1 MSPIALSDL
10 EAFAAVARHR
20 SFRQAALE
28 RGVSPSLLSQTV
40 RRLEDTLGVQLLHR
54 TTRSVTVTEAGQM
67 LLSGIQPAFSDI
79 QRTLQE
85 LGAMRGRPA
94 GRLRI
99 NAPLPVAH
107 LLLAPLIADFLRA
120 HPEVQLEITSDNAM
134 VDVIEQGFDAGV
146 RYGDDLAQDMVAVP
160 LPLPRRRAVV
170 AAPALL
176 ARVGTPAT
184 PHALRDHNLIAHRFP
199 RGNLYHWSFCR
210 GEEELTIV
218 PSGSL
223 VVNDPLVGLQA
234 AIDGVGFA
242 WMFEDYVQP
251 HVESGRLVRLFDDWA
266 APLPGPSLYFSS
278 RRHVAPVLRAFIDF
292 VRSWQPPAG
301 RTPVAAN
308 LAARSSP
315 GEPARQ

>member
-1 MSPIALSDL
+1 MSPVALSDL

-54 TTRSVTVTEAGQM
+54 TTRSVTVTEAGET
-67 LLSGIQPAFSDI
+67 LLSGIEPAFSDI
-79 QRTLQE
+79 QRTLQH
-85 LGAMRGRPA
+85 LGAMRGRPS

-107 LLLAPLIADFLRA
+107 LLLAPLIADFLA
-120 HPEVQLEITSDNAM
+120 AYPEVQLEIASDNAM
-134 VDVIEQGFDAGV
+134 VDVIDRGFDAGV
-146 RYGDDLAQDMVAVP
+146 RYGDDLAQDVVAIP

-170 AAPALL
+170 AAPRLL
-176 ARVGTPAT
+176 ERAGAPAT
-184 PHALRDHNLIAHRFP
+184 PHELRGHNLIAHRFP
-199 RGNLYHWSFCR
+199 GGNLYHWSFRR
-210 GEEELTIV
+210 GEEDLTIV

-234 AIDGVGFA
+234 AIDGAGFA

-251 HVESGRLVRLFDDWA
+251 HVEAGRLVRLFDDWA

-278 RRHVAPVLRAFIDF
+278 RRHVPPVLRAFIDF
-292 VRSWQPPAG
+292 VRAWQPAG
-301 RTPVAAN
+301 KATPVAADPSA
-308 LAARSSP
+308 LSASR
-315 GEPARQ
+315 